1 MITLNAILE
10 ACISRTSSLNLL
22 QPWSKALLKKREEVF
37 ISLELGKGRVRGVTI
52 LEVLIVLAI
61 IALLA
66 SVVAPRVLGYLG
78 RAQTTTAQTQINNLS
93 AAVGYFS
100 IDVGRLPT
108 EAEGLSVLFTAPP
121 SAESWAGPYLGSE
134 GAIVDPWGR
143 DYIYIATDDGNFTIM
158 SFGRDGR
165 EGGTGQDADIL
176 SK

>member
-1 MITLNAILE
+1 MFRFQVKWRL
-10 ACISRTSSLNLL
+10 
-22 QPWSKALLKKREEVF
+22 
-37 ISLELGKGRVRGVTI
+37 RGVTI

-93 AAVGYFS
+93 AAVGFFS
-100 IDVGRLPT
+100 VDVGRLPS

-121 SAESWAGPYLGSE
+121 SAETWAGPYLGSE
-134 GAIVDPWGR
+134 GALVDPWGR
-143 DYIYIATDDGNFTIM
+143 DYVYSATDDGNFSIM

-165 EGGTGQDADIL
+165 EGGTGQDADIF